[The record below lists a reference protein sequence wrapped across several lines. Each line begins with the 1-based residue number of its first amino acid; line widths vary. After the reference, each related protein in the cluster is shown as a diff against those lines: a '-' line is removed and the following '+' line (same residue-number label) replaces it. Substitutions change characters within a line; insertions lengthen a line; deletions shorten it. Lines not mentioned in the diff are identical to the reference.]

1 MYFELFVQK
10 NENYAENNKILWYN
24 YMNMLLNFSLNVVME
39 IEK

>member
-10 NENYAENNKILWYN
+10 NENYVENNKILWYN